1 MIRTILATTLS
12 AVVLTTAFAAPAFAR
27 PRDFVAQLSQPVAE
41 QVQIVAD
48 GAVWTCFGDSCTARV
63 DGAAS
68 LSGCRQI
75 SSRVGALRTYGSETA
90 PLSEA
95 RLEAC
100 NEAAAPA
107 QTLNASNAPN

>member
-27 PRDFVAQLSQPVAE
+27 PRAFVAQLSQPVAE

-48 GAVWTCFGDSCTARV
+48 GALWTCVGDSCTARV
-63 DGAAS
+63 DQAATVP
-68 LSGCRQI
+68 GCRQI
-75 SSRVGALRTYGSETA
+75 SSRVGALRAYGSETA
-90 PLSEA
+90 PLSES
-95 RLEAC
+95 RLQSC

-107 QTLNASNAPN
+107 QTMNASNAPN

>member
-12 AVVLTTAFAAPAFAR
+12 AVVLTTAFATPAFAR

-41 QVQIVAD
+41 RVQIVAD
-48 GAVWTCFGDSCTARV
+48 GALWTCVGDSCTARI

-68 LSGCRQI
+68 IQGCRI
-75 SSRVGALRTYGSETA
+75 VAGEVGELRAYGSATA
-90 PLSEA
+90 PISAERLS
-95 RLEAC
+95 AC